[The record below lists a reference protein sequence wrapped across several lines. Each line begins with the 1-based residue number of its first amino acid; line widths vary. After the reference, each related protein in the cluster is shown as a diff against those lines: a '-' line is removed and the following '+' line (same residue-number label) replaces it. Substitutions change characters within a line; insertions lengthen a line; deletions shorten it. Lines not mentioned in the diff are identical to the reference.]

1 MKVIITD
8 EAKVNFNKLDGSV
21 KKQIIK
27 ALEKLETLKDPR
39 ESGKA
44 LVENL
49 NGLWRYRVGD
59 YRLICLLKDDELI
72 ILLLNIVKRDEAY
85 LDKNVKLLLKLKEKA
100 EKPS

>member
-39 ESGKA
+39 DSGKA
-44 LVENL
+44 LVANL
-49 NGLWRYRVGD
+49 SGLWRYGVGD

-85 LDKNVKLLLKLKEKA
+85 LDKNAKLLLKLKEKA
-100 EKPS
+100 EKSS

>member
-27 ALEKLETLKDPR
+27 ALEKLETLKDPH

-44 LVENL
+44 LVANL
-49 NGLWRYRVGD
+49 NGL
-59 YRLICLLKDDELI
+59 
-72 ILLLNIVKRDEAY
+72 
-85 LDKNVKLLLKLKEKA
+85 
-100 EKPS
+100 

>member
-1 MKVIITD
+1 MKVILTD

-39 ESGKA
+39 DSGKA
-44 LVENL
+44 LVANL
-49 NGLWRYRVGD
+49 SGLWRYRVGD

-85 LDKNVKLLLKLKEKA
+85 LDKNVKLLLKFKEKA
-100 EKPS
+100 EKSS

>member
-27 ALEKLETLKDPR
+27 ALEKLEKLKDPR
-39 ESGKA
+39 DSGKA
-44 LVENL
+44 LVSNL

-72 ILLLNIVKRDEAY
+72 ILLL
-85 LDKNVKLLLKLKEKA
+85 KLKEKA
-100 EKPS
+100 EKSS

>member
-1 MKVIITD
+1 MKIIITD
-8 EAKVNFNKLDGSV
+8 EAKANFNKLDGSV

-27 ALEKLETLKDPR
+27 ALEKLENLADPR
-39 ESGKA
+39 DSGKA
-44 LVENL
+44 LVSNL

-85 LDKNVKLLLKLKEKA
+85 LNVKLLLKLKEKA
-100 EKPS
+100 KKPS